1 MGTIYR
7 LEIFERRGQMTKV
20 VINRCFGGFGL
31 SESALKNF
39 ALKKGYS
46 LNKKHKYTLIETH
59 EGLITDN
66 DIPRDDAELVA
77 TVEKLG
83 EDSWGPYAEL
93 LIVEVPDD
101 VEWYIEEYDG
111 QEWIA
116 ERHRTWP

>member
-1 MGTIYR
+1 
-7 LEIFERRGQMTKV
+7 MTKV

-31 SESALKNF
+31 SESALRNF

-46 LNKKHKYTLIETH
+46 LNKKNKYTLIETH

-66 DIPRDDAELVA
+66 DIPRDDPELVA
-77 TVEKLG
+77 IVEKLG
-83 EDSWGPYAEL
+83 EDSWGEYAEL
-93 LIVEVPDD
+93 LVVEVPDD